1 MQTDCRPI
9 CRVPFAVEPAGN
21 QSVSRRREYSAIN
34 ALLVQPSQEALANQ
48 SYAIPSGCPDLK
60 STR

>member
-9 CRVPFAVEPAGN
+9 RRVPFAVEPAGN

-34 ALLVQPSQEALANQ
+34 AFLVQPSQEALANHSLQ
-48 SYAIPSGCPDLK
+48 SPAVPI
-60 STR
+60 